1 MDAENR
7 KVVIDEVKKLYGDN
21 WKGFVDATFRVII
34 DPQAPTTIKKD
45 ELVNFLI
52 DEGSQDLTLDYVK
65 RLFNNNNRDGAMLLI
80 KAISSATATTDT
92 DARNSLVD
100 YLISINEHEAAIEL
114 IKKSMAE
121 VPEPYRRDIRVMY
134 TAAVLAIAKKVKVEF
149 HPIIIELENDKNLLL
164 AAEAYLSDGKPTK
177 AAEILTPIFKDKTP
191 QLELRL
197 AAWRTLLDCDPEAA
211 LGLGSALVNEIA
223 DAKENQH
230 AWYRWMGKQLDRVVT
245 RDLEYRRKGLNSSPF
260 MVPPIM
266 NTTLAYDRLL
276 PRMHI
281 QEVKEWTKQVLA
293 ILQQLEKNDPAAILV
308 PERPTGTAA
317 VQITMAL
324 LFALN
329 AEDDK
334 SIELL
339 TRDVKYEYAAP
350 KEGWPMGSVVRGDE
364 YKPQIFTVPDMRS
377 SSRSFTELLLR
388 LLSCDAAAIERDGKD
403 VPVSPLYAKV
413 IINSANSLSKQKN
426 DEIKNQ
432 MKELGNQLDTTVT
445 RIGLNKYDE
454 GKDVE
459 VIQDALKAVEDSLK
473 DNAVACNATALI
485 TPIGLDAALIHA
497 KTTKMAEA
505 LFGLIDI
512 ILDKYQVAT
521 NNASTTASIAN
532 LIIRHNAGR
541 KDLDLK
547 GLTEQLQM
555 KYVK

>member
-1 MDAENR
+1 M
-7 KVVIDEVKKLYGDN
+7 
-21 WKGFVDATFRVII
+21 
-34 DPQAPTTIKKD
+34 
-45 ELVNFLI
+45 
-52 DEGSQDLTLDYVK
+52 
-65 RLFNNNNRDGAMLLI
+65 
-80 KAISSATATTDT
+80 
-92 DARNSLVD
+92 D
-100 YLISINEHEAAIEL
+100 YLISINEHEVAIEL

-134 TAAVLAIAKKVKVEF
+134 TAAVLAIAKKVKVDF
-149 HPIIIELENDKNLLL
+149 HPTILELENDENQLL
-164 AAEAYLSDGKPTK
+164 AAEAHLSDGKLTK
-177 AAEILTPIFKDKTP
+177 AAEILTPIIKDKTP

-197 AAWRTLLDCDPEAA
+197 TAWRTLLDCDPEAA
-211 LGLGSALVNEIA
+211 LRLSSALVKEIA
-223 DAKENQH
+223 DAKEKKH
-230 AWYRWMGKQLDRVVT
+230 PLYRWMGKQLDRVVT

-260 MVPPIM
+260 MVPPIL

-276 PRMHI
+276 PRMRI
-281 QEVKEWTKQVLA
+281 REVKEWTKQVLA
-293 ILQQLEKNDPAAILV
+293 ILQQLEKNDPAAILA

-324 LFALN
+324 LYALN

-334 SIELL
+334 AIELL
-339 TRDVKYEYAAP
+339 TREVKYEYAAP
-350 KEGWPMGSVVRGDE
+350 KEGWPMGSVMHGDE
-364 YKPQIFTVPDMRS
+364 NKPQTFTVPDKRS
-377 SSRSFTELLLR
+377 SSRSFTELLSK

-432 MKELGNQLDTTVT
+432 MKELGNQVDTTVT

-454 GKDVE
+454 GKDVA
-459 VIQDALKAVEDSLK
+459 VIQDALGAVEDSLK
-473 DNAVACNATALI
+473 DNVVASNATALI
-485 TPIGLDAALIHA
+485 TPIGLDASLTHA

-505 LFGLIDI
+505 LFGLIDSI
-512 ILDKYQVAT
+512 VDKYQVAS

-541 KDLDLK
+541 QDLDLK
-547 GLTEQLQM
+547 GLSEQLRA